1 MKYNWYA
8 IKLVIICVII
18 FIFQILYEPTI
29 EEREIGI
36 TNPLTDE
43 YALVSSEF
51 LSRPWTIITYIFLH
65 GGIEHLFY
73 NMFAL
78 ALFGSI
84 LEKVIGGKKFL
95 ITFFISG
102 IIAGLGSVLFY
113 EASIGASGAIYGIFG
128 ALAILRPRMTVYM
141 SFVPM
146 PMIVAVFLWAAGDL
160 LGFFYPSENIAYSAH
175 LFGLAFGL
183 IYGFYLKKDYGE
195 TAKPKRKSIDIGEKE
210 FRDWEDRWLIT

>member
-1 MKYNWYA
+1 MKYNWFA

-18 FIFQILYEPTI
+18 WILQLIIPW
-29 EEREIGI
+29 
-36 TNPLTDE
+36 LTDE
-43 YALVSSEF
+43 FALISSEF
-51 LSRPWTIITYIFLH
+51 FSKPWTIVTSIFLH

-95 ITFFISG
+95 IMFFVSG
-102 IIAGLGSVLFY
+102 IIAGIGSILFY

-128 ALAILRPRMTVYM
+128 TLAILRPRMTVYM
-141 SFVPM
+141 GFGFPM
-146 PMIVAVFLWAAGDL
+146 PLIVAVFFWAAGDL
-160 LGFFYPSENIAYSAH
+160 LGFFTPYGNVAYAAH

-195 TAKPKRKSIDIGEKE
+195 TSRLKRKSKVNVKE
-210 FRDWEDRWLIT
+210 EDFREWEDKWMFIIF